1 MESAIQVQKSR
12 ELSRD
17 FVDSS
22 MLELHDEAVDKK
34 RWGKLNFVVEFKDG
48 VAYGI
53 ERYFAERLTA
63 KSVK

>member
-1 MESAIQVQKSR
+1 MVESKEQ
-12 ELSRD
+12 LSRD
-17 FVDSS
+17 FIDRR

-34 RWGKLNFVVEFKDG
+34 WWGKLNFVVEFKDG
-48 VAYGI
+48 IAYGI